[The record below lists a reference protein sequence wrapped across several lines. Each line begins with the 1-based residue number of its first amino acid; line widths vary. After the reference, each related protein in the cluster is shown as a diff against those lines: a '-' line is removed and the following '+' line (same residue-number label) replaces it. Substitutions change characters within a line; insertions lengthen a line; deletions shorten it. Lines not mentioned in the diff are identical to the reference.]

1 MLVVYIHPEQ
11 WNGGSDRF
19 AAGLLRYF
27 DKNNHRV
34 IWLTTMI
41 DNHWREEH
49 FGSNVGTSSNL
60 YMPTCDYHIL
70 KFVHFQ
76 KYGKLDFPYIR
87 AIGSPRTW
95 R

>member
-41 DNHWREEH
+41 DSHWRQEH
-49 FGSNVGTSSNL
+49 FGNNVGRWPPYTHTCTYMYNLISDSSMTNSL
-60 YMPTCDYHIL
+60 L
-70 KFVHFQ
+70 
-76 KYGKLDFPYIR
+76 
-87 AIGSPRTW
+87 
-95 R
+95 